1 MMATASSN
9 PDIKDGNVLGGSW
22 AKKIRQMLEMIRF
35 SHSIF
40 ALPFACLSGLWAISI
55 SNSFNTSSAG
65 QPDSGATSW
74 VRWIGILLCMVSAR
88 SFAMAWNR
96 LVDSDIDG
104 LNPRTAKR
112 HLPAGILRR
121 SEVQVFAIAN
131 AAFFVISCLLFLPNP
146 LPILLSIPVLIF
158 LAGYSYAK
166 RFLAW
171 VHVWLGAAL
180 MLAPICAWIA
190 LRGEVVIA
198 DPQDLLPAM
207 CLGVGVL
214 FWVTGFDIIY
224 ACQDAD
230 FDKQQGLFSLPAQLG
245 VKNALRVAAVSH
257 ALMIAVLVGMGIA
270 FVSLSLG
277 PIWFTAIG
285 VIGCVLA
292 VEHWLVS
299 ERDLTKV
306 NIAFFNMNAIISV
319 VLLLAGTIDAFWR

>member
-1 MMATASSN
+1 MMASASTN
-9 PDIKDGNVLGGSW
+9 PTIQESKALPTSF
-22 AKKIRQMLEMIRF
+22 ATKIRQMLEMIRF

-40 ALPFACLSGLWAISI
+40 ALPFACLSGLWAIAMSTGTTEVGTEVP
-55 SNSFNTSSAG
+55 FH
-65 QPDSGATSW
+65 GATSW
-74 VRWIGILLCMVSAR
+74 MRWLGIFLCMVSAR

-96 LVDSDIDG
+96 LVDADIDG

-121 SEVQVFAIAN
+121 TEVQIFAIAN
-131 AAFFVISCLLFLPNP
+131 AAIFVASCSLFFPNP
-146 LPILLSIPVLIF
+146 LPLALSVPVLIF
-158 LAGYSYAK
+158 LAGYSHAK
-166 RFLAW
+166 RYVAW

-198 DPQDLLPAM
+198 DARDLLPA
-207 CLGVGVL
+207 LSVGLGVL

-224 ACQDAD
+224 ACQDAE
-230 FDKQQGLFSLPAQLG
+230 FDKQNGLFSLPAKLG

-257 ALMIAVLVGMGIA
+257 GVMVAVLCMTGLA
-270 FVSLSLG
+270 FPQLSLG
-277 PIWFTAIG
+277 PIWFVSIAI
-285 VIGCVLA
+285 IGCVLV

-306 NIAFFNMNAIISV
+306 NIAFFNMNAVISI
-319 VLLLAGTIDAFWR
+319 VLLLAGAVDAFWR